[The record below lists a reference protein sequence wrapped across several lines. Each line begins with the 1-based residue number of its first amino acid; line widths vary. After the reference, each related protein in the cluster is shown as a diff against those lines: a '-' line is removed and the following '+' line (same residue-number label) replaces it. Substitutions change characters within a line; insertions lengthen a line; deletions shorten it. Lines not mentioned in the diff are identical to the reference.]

1 MRMVD
6 EETPIFEVFA
16 LNVTFRQGPQESYII
31 LTETTIQNHSTFL
44 GDSITIH
51 VEIAH
56 LSELVTCDPVIPID
70 TCGTVQTPFL
80 PIPVQND
87 ISDNYHNDSVDNVDS
102 DNGCNNQ
109 FKFLKDLKD
118 LVRKLDIDHEAHF
131 RNKVLD
137 KLKMDMKRRASKY
150 SAAKC
155 LVEFFG
161 DLLDD
166 YSFVC

>member
-1 MRMVD
+1 M
-6 EETPIFEVFA
+6 
-16 LNVTFRQGPQESYII
+16 
-31 LTETTIQNHSTFL
+31 

-137 KLKMDMKRRASKY
+137 KLKMDMKGAPQNTVLQNVWLNS
-150 SAAKC
+150 
-155 LVEFFG
+155 LVIYWTIIVLYA
-161 DLLDD
+161 DLLNN
-166 YSFVC
+166 